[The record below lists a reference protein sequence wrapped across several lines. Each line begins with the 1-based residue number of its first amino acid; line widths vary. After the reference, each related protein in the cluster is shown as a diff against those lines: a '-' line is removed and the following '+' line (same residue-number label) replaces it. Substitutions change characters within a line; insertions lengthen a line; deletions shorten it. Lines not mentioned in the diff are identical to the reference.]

1 MKEYEK
7 SHQPR
12 KPVKVMRDECL
23 KCGKGPIEL
32 EDDMRICPA
41 CTTNNLQN
49 SSGYGN
55 TGITIARSSRNGR
68 KGAMS

>member
-1 MKEYEK
+1 MKEHKE

-12 KPVKVMRDECL
+12 KPTITERECL
-23 KCGKGPIEL
+23 KCEKTVKL
-32 EDDMRICPA
+32 KDDMRICPA

-55 TGITIARSSRNGR
+55 TGIAMPCSSNGR
-68 KGAMS
+68 RRAMS